1 MGIFWRFKSWI
12 ALIVL
17 GLVWGAT
24 IPLAKIAVSTGHH
37 PFGVIFW
44 QFVVAVILLGGLA
57 LVLRLRIIINRQTLF
72 FYTIVSLVGTL
83 VPNGFS
89 YLAAPH
95 LAAGILGIIIATVPM
110 FALIIALVFR
120 IEKLSPVRIL
130 GVALGMVAV
139 VLLVAPEASLPKP
152 GQVVFALLA
161 LIAPFFYGIETN
173 YLATQTPK
181 KSEPITTLLMASII
195 GLFISAVLVVMF
207 DAWVDLTVP
216 WQAAEWSLLMASVLH
231 ALTYVGYIWLVGI
244 AGSVFASQIA
254 YIVTMSA
261 VFIGVLFMGESHA
274 SEVWI
279 ALGVMIAGVALV
291 QPKIEN

>member
-1 MGIFWRFKSWI
+1 MGIFGRFKSWV

-24 IPLAKIAVSTGHH
+24 IPLSKIAVSTGHH

-44 QFVVAVILLGGLA
+44 QFVIAIILLGGLA
-57 LVLRLRIIINRQTLF
+57 VVLRRQIVISRQTLI
-72 FYTIVSLVGTL
+72 FYTIVCLVGTL

-89 YLAAPH
+89 YLAASH
-95 LAAGILGIIIATVPM
+95 LPAGILGIIIATVPM

-120 IEKLSPVRIL
+120 IEKLSATRSV

-139 VLLVAPEASLPKP
+139 ILLVAPEASLPKP
-152 GQVVFALLA
+152 GQTVFALLA

-181 KSEPITTLLMASII
+181 KSDPIITLLMASVI

-207 DAWVDLTVP
+207 DAWVDLIVP
-216 WQAAEWSLLMASVLH
+216 WQAPEWSLLMASVLH
-231 ALTYVGYIWLVGI
+231 ALTYAGYIWLVGV

-279 ALGVMIAGVALV
+279 ALAVMIAGVVLV
-291 QPKIEN
+291 QPKTAD

>member
-1 MGIFWRFKSWI
+1 MSIFGRYKSWV

-17 GLVWGAT
+17 GIFWGAT
-24 IPLAKIAVSTGHH
+24 IPLSKIAVSTGHH

-44 QFVVAVILLGGLA
+44 QFVVAIIILGALA
-57 LVLRLRIIINRQTLF
+57 LVLRLKILISRQRLI
-72 FYTIVSLVGTL
+72 FYTIIALVGTL

-95 LAAGILGIIIATVPM
+95 LPTGILGIIIATVPM
-110 FALIIALVFR
+110 FALMIALIFR
-120 IEKLSPVRIL
+120 VEKLSAVRII
-130 GVALGMVAV
+130 GVVLGMLAV
-139 VLLVAPEASLPKP
+139 TLLVAPEASLPKP

-161 LIAPFFYGIETN
+161 LVAPFFYGIETN

-195 GLFISAVLVVMF
+195 GLFISGLLVVVF
-207 DAWVDLTVP
+207 DAGVDLSVP
-216 WQAAEWSLLMASVLH
+216 WQAAEWSLLLASILH
-231 ALTYVGYIWLVGI
+231 ALSYAGYIWLVGI

-261 VFIGVLFMGESHA
+261 VFIGVLFMGDSHA
-274 SEVWI
+274 NEVWI

-291 QPKIEN
+291 QPKIAD

>member
-1 MGIFWRFKSWI
+1 MGIFGRFKSWI
-12 ALIVL
+12 ALVFL

-57 LVLRLRIIINRQTLF
+57 LVLRLRIVISRQTLV

-95 LAAGILGIIIATVPM
+95 LPAGILGIIIATVPM

-120 IEKLSPVRIL
+120 VEKLSPVRIV

-279 ALGVMIAGVALV
+279 ALGIMIAGVALV

>member
-1 MGIFWRFKSWI
+1 MGIFGRFKSWI

-17 GLVWGAT
+17 GLIWGAT
-24 IPLAKIAVSTGHH
+24 IPLSKIAVSTGHH

-44 QFVVAVILLGGLA
+44 QFVVAIILLGALT
-57 LVLRLRIIINRQTLF
+57 LVLRLRIVISRQTLV
-72 FYTIVSLVGTL
+72 FYTIISLVGTL

-89 YLAAPH
+89 YLAASH
-95 LAAGILGIIIATVPM
+95 LPAGILGIIIATVPM

-120 IEKLSPVRIL
+120 IEKLLPVRIL
-130 GVALGMVAV
+130 GVALGMIAV
-139 VLLVAPEASLPKP
+139 VLLIAPEASLPKP

-173 YLATQTPK
+173 YLATKTPK
-181 KSEPITTLLMASII
+181 NSEPITTLLMASVI
-195 GLFISAVLVVMF
+195 GLFISGVLVVVF
-207 DAWVDLTVP
+207 DAWVDLSGP
-216 WQAAEWSLLMASVLH
+216 WEAPEWSLLMASILH
-231 ALTYVGYIWLVGI
+231 ALTYAGYIWLVGI

-274 SEVWI
+274 SEVWL
-279 ALGVMIAGVALV
+279 ALGVMIVGVVLV
-291 QPKIEN
+291 QPKTED

>member
-1 MGIFWRFKSWI
+1 MGIFRRFKSWI
-12 ALIVL
+12 ALVVL
-17 GLVWGAT
+17 GLIWGTT
-24 IPLAKIAVSTGHH
+24 IPLAKISVSTGHH

-44 QFVVAVILLGGLA
+44 QFVVAIILLGALA
-57 LVLRLRIIINRQTLF
+57 LVLRLKIIVSRQTLI

-95 LAAGILGIIIATVPM
+95 LPAGILGIIIATVPM

-120 IEKLSPVRIL
+120 IEKLSPVRIF
-130 GVALGMVAV
+130 GVALGMIAV

-152 GQVVFALLA
+152 GQAVFALLA

-181 KSEPITTLLMASII
+181 KSEPITTLLMASVI
-195 GLFISAVLVVMF
+195 GLFISGVLVVVF
-207 DAWVDLTVP
+207 DAWVDLSGP
-216 WQAAEWSLLMASVLH
+216 WEAPEWSLLMASVLH
-231 ALTYVGYIWLVGI
+231 ALTYAGYIWLVGV

-261 VFIGVLFMGESHA
+261 VFIGVMFMGESHA
-274 SEVWI
+274 SEVWL
-279 ALGVMIAGVALV
+279 ALGVMIIGVVLV
-291 QPKIEN
+291 QPKLED

>member
-1 MGIFWRFKSWI
+1 MGIFGRFKSWI
-12 ALIVL
+12 ALVVL

-24 IPLAKIAVSTGHH
+24 IPLSKIAVSTGHH

-44 QFVVAVILLGGLA
+44 QFVVAIIVLGALA
-57 LVLRLRIIINRQTLF
+57 LALRLRIVINRRTLV
-72 FYTIVSLVGTL
+72 FYTILSFVGTL

-95 LAAGILGIIIATVPM
+95 LPAGILGIIIATVPM

-120 IEKLSPVRIL
+120 IERLSPVRII
-130 GVALGMVAV
+130 GVALGMIAV

-152 GQVVFALLA
+152 GQAVFALLA

-181 KSEPITTLLMASII
+181 NSEPITTLLMASVI
-195 GLFISAVLVVMF
+195 GLFISGILVVVF
-207 DAWVDLTVP
+207 DAWVDLSGP
-216 WQAAEWSLLMASVLH
+216 WEAPEWSLLMASILH
-231 ALTYVGYIWLVGI
+231 AISYAGYIWLVGI

-254 YIVTMSA
+254 YVVTMSA

-274 SEVWI
+274 SEVWL
-279 ALGVMIAGVALV
+279 ALGVMIFGVVLV

>member
-1 MGIFWRFKSWI
+1 MGIFGRYRSWI

-17 GLVWGAT
+17 GMLWGGT
-24 IPLAKIAVSTGHH
+24 IPLAKIAVSSGHH

-44 QFVVAVILLGGLA
+44 QFVVAIILLGALA
-57 LVLRLRIIINRQTLF
+57 LALRLKFVISRQTLI
-72 FYTIVSLVGTL
+72 FYTIVSLIGTL

-95 LAAGILGIIIATVPM
+95 LPAGILGIIIATVPM
-110 FALIIALVFR
+110 FALIIALIFR
-120 IEKLSPVRIL
+120 VEKLSPVRIV
-130 GVALGMVAV
+130 GVVLGMIAV

-173 YLATQTPK
+173 YLATKTPRN
-181 KSEPITTLLMASII
+181 SDPIITLLMASVI
-195 GLFISAVLVVMF
+195 GLFISGVLVVVF
-207 DAWVDLTVP
+207 DAWVDLSGP
-216 WQAAEWSLLMASVLH
+216 WQAPEWSLLMASILH
-231 ALTYVGYIWLVGI
+231 ALTYAGYIWLVGS
-244 AGSVFASQIA
+244 AGAVFASQIA

-279 ALGVMIAGVALV
+279 ALGIMIAGVALV
-291 QPKIEN
+291 QPKAGN